1 MITSIQMGLKTWQCL
16 LCWQI
21 TMTTGWLVTDWAG
34 SGHVEPMV
42 DTEEDFFYI
51 TPDMTVSL
59 NNDIYWTAPEE
70 YIGNKVT
77 VCVFVLA

>member
-1 MITSIQMGLKTWQCL
+1 
-16 LCWQI
+16 
-21 TMTTGWLVTDWAG
+21 VTDWAG